1 MLGLEWAPVA
11 GAVVGLIV
19 GLTGVGGGALMAPIL
34 LVGFGLDLATVVATD
49 LLFVTLTKLAV
60 TRVHHK
66 NQFIDWQVTKRLW
79 LGSIPAT
86 LLIIW
91 LAQSGNLFASPDW
104 IIQLLGVLVLL
115 SAISLLFGDRIQAM
129 QTSNR
134 IGNPDRFLSIQ
145 PALTTVAGGLLGT
158 LVTLTSVGAGAL
170 GAVLLRALYPLRM
183 QAQKLIATDTIHAI
197 PVSLLGGLSYL
208 VLGLTDLAMLGLLLI
223 GSVPAAL
230 LGGLLV
236 AKLPTQVTR
245 YILAAVLI
253 LASVKLFTE

>member
-49 LLFVTLTKLAV
+49 LLFATLTKLAV

-79 LGSIPAT
+79 LGSILAR

-91 LAQSGNLFASPDW
+91 LTQSGNLFASPDW
-104 IIQLLGVLVLL
+104 IIQLLGLLVLL
-115 SAISLLFGDRIQAM
+115 SATSLLFGDRIQAM

-134 IGNPDRFLSIQ
+134 MSNPERFLKI
-145 PALTTVAGGLLGT
+145 
-158 LVTLTSVGAGAL
+158 
-170 GAVLLRALYPLRM
+170 
-183 QAQKLIATDTIHAI
+183 
-197 PVSLLGGLSYL
+197 
-208 VLGLTDLAMLGLLLI
+208 
-223 GSVPAAL
+223 
-230 LGGLLV
+230 
-236 AKLPTQVTR
+236 
-245 YILAAVLI
+245 
-253 LASVKLFTE
+253 

>member
-11 GAVVGLIV
+11 GAMVGLIV

-34 LVGFGLDLATVVATD
+34 LVGFGMDLATVVATD
-49 LLFVTLTKLAV
+49 LLFATLTKLAV
-60 TRVHHK
+60 TRVHYK
-66 NQFIDWQVTKRLW
+66 NQFVDWQVTKRLW

-104 IIQLLGVLVLL
+104 IIKLLGILIAL
-115 SAISLLFGDRIQAM
+115 SAISLLFGDGIQAM
-129 QTSNR
+129 QTSSR
-134 IGNPDRFLSIQ
+134 IGNPKRFLTIQ
-145 PALTTVAGGLLGT
+145 PVLTTVAGGILGT

-183 QAQKLIATDTIHAI
+183 QAQKLIATDTIHAV

-208 VLGLTDLAMLGLLLI
+208 VIGLTDLKMLGLLLI
-223 GSVPAAL
+223 GSVPAAV
-230 LGGLLV
+230 LGAQLI

-245 YILAAVLI
+245 YILAATLI
-253 LASVKLFTE
+253 LASIKLFIG